1 MRLVKELTKVDGISE
16 RVDRRLHTKNCNM
29 ASIMYS
35 IPQWTRCSSLQV
47 ESELIGEDSNV
58 HQDAREM
65 HKSKAPAAQ
74 LAAR

>member
-16 RVDRRLHTKNCNM
+16 RVDRSLHTKNYNR
-29 ASIMYS
+29 ASIMYN
-35 IPQWTRCSSLQV
+35 IPQWIRCSSPQV

-65 HKSKAPAAQ
+65 HKSEALEAQ
-74 LAAR
+74 VAAR